1 LLLQHILPAK
11 TYNAA
16 KALALSA
23 GVAFMAVVAVLM
35 VGYVMAS
42 PTFGWTGNFP
52 PTDIMNSVFCKP
64 EGSGRQTTG
73 RQQTDNSFHV
83 HFQASHLLK

>member
-1 LLLQHILPAK
+1 VLQHILPAK

-42 PTFGWTGNFP
+42 PTFGWTGNLP
-52 PTDIMNSVFCKP
+52 PTD
-64 EGSGRQTTG
+64 
-73 RQQTDNSFHV
+73 
-83 HFQASHLLK
+83 

>member
-1 LLLQHILPAK
+1 MLQHILPAK

-42 PTFGWTGNFP
+42 PTFGWSGNLP
-52 PTDIMNSVFCKP
+52 PTDTMNRVFCKP
-64 EGSGRQTTG
+64 EDQAD
-73 RQQTDNSFHV
+73 RQQTDNSFEV

>member
-1 LLLQHILPAK
+1 MLLQHILPAK

-42 PTFGWTGNFP
+42 PTFGWTGNLP
-52 PTDIMNSVFCKP
+52 STNMVNHVVCKP
-64 EGSGRQTTG
+64 EDQADR
-73 RQQTDNSFHV
+73 QTDNSFMV
-83 HFQASHLLK
+83 PFQASHLLK